1 MSSAGAGANKKTV
14 GKPGYHLRPTYD
26 LKALRKRRTSG
37 GAKSLAADLPVVSLI
52 DMFSI
57 LVIYLL
63 MNFSATGEVFFIQ
76 KDLKLPQAV
85 HAHPLESAPLIT
97 VGPQDVT
104 LQTEKVGENPVV
116 VQEANEDL
124 PKLAAALRELR
135 KTEETIKPGQPFRGK
150 VNIQADEDTPL
161 IYIKRVMKT
170 CVVEGW
176 TGIHFAVIQKD

>member
-1 MSSAGAGANKKTV
+1 MSNASGPRKTI
-14 GKPGYHLRPTYD
+14 GKPGFHIRPKYD
-26 LKALRKRRTSG
+26 LKALRKRRTQG
-37 GAKSLAADLPVVSLI
+37 GPKSLAADLPVVSLI

-97 VGPQDVT
+97 VGAKDVT

-116 VQEANEDL
+116 VQEANEEL
-124 PKLAAALRELR
+124 PKLASALRDLR
-135 KTEETIKPGQPFRGK
+135 RMEEATKPGQPFRGK
-150 VNIQADEDTPL
+150 VNIQADEGTPL

-170 CVVEGW
+170 CVLEGW